1 MRSLPSGA
9 GYGASGFLSCVG
21 IKRSLP
27 NYPTLSGRPCSMP
40 LLLRPN
46 KKETG
51 KSRAKRASANS
62 GYRVIAS
69 GAKQS
74 LREKEITSSPAAP
87 RNDTT
92 LLVFKHALSGGF
104 HEFSHRSVAIAS
116 WEQKENG

>member
-21 IKRSLP
+21 IKRPLP

-51 KSRAKRASANS
+51 KSRAKESQCNSKPRRKHMGTIDRYLAYAAAFEEVYASDDWAKLEPLITAD
-62 GYRVIAS
+62 GVYKLIA
-69 GAKQS
+69 
-74 LREKEITSSPAAP
+74 
-87 RNDTT
+87 
-92 LLVFKHALSGGF
+92 
-104 HEFSHRSVAIAS
+104 
-116 WEQKENG
+116 